1 MNPSFPPGG
10 IPPEN
15 GPTQPFGSGTPPV
28 DPQQPLGGSPQQGG
42 FGAGSQYPFGQPA
55 QNSFEPAQKR
65 RQRWLIPLVV
75 GLVAVVAIAAGVGAV
90 LLWPKKQHGYGG
102 PVGVAPKYI
111 VDPIVAVGKNP
122 NDVAVDPQSHAIYV
136 PNLDDDSISVI
147 DGTTYAVTTT
157 ITGINSPYR
166 LALNSAKHRLYATTH
181 TQNGSR
187 GTVAVVDTVANK
199 VVATIGVGVNPKGI
213 AFDPDRG
220 LIYVVNEN
228 LDPNPPDQQYVYAAN
243 PGSVS
248 VIDAATNS
256 VTQTIGVGR
265 GPQYAALDT
274 NARRLYISDESESS
288 IAVVDTTAG
297 TVVANIGVGEAALG
311 VTVDPDTHTLYVANL
326 DGSSVSVVD
335 TQTNTVRRTLP
346 VSQNPRVVAVDK
358 VRKTIYVAH
367 TATPD
372 DPNLTVSADAIDA
385 TTFGLVPVP
394 GVGTE
399 PSWVAVDVG
408 NGAVFIADSR
418 EGKVYV
424 VKPCYT
430 CAALPPTTTEPTK

>member
-1 MNPSFPPGG
+1 MNPSLPPGG
-10 IPPEN
+10 NPPES
-15 GPTQPFGSGTPPV
+15 GPTQPS
-28 DPQQPLGGSPQQGG
+28 QPLEGYPQRPLEGSPQQGG

-65 RQRWLIPLVV
+65 RRRSLIFVVV
-75 GLVAVVAIAAGVGAV
+75 GLVAVVIAAGVGAV
-90 LLWPKKQHGYGG
+90 LLWPKKQHGYSG
-102 PVGVAPKYI
+102 PVGVAPHYI

-122 NDVAVDPQSHAIYV
+122 FDVAVDPQSHAIYV
-136 PNLDDDSISVI
+136 PNMGDDSISVI

-157 ITGINSPYR
+157 ITGIKSPYL
-166 LALNSAKHRLYATTH
+166 LALNSAKHVLYAVTDTPFG
-181 TQNGSR
+181 TP

-199 VVATIGVGVNPKGI
+199 VVTTVPVGVNPKGI

-220 LIYVVNEN
+220 LIYVVNQN
-228 LDPNPPDQQYVYAAN
+228 LDPNPPDPNHLYAAN

-274 NARRLYISDESESS
+274 NAHRLYISDEGENS
-288 IAVVDTTAG
+288 IAVVDTAAG
-297 TVVANIGVGEAALG
+297 KVVANIGVGNSALG

-326 DGSSVSVVD
+326 GGSSVSVVD
-335 TQTNTVRRTLP
+335 TQTNTVRRTLS
-346 VSQNPRVVAVDK
+346 VSKYPRAVAVDK

-367 TATPD
+367 TAPGD
-372 DPNLTVSADAIDA
+372 DPNANVSADAIDA
-385 TTFGLVPVP
+385 TTFGQVPVP

-399 PSWVAVDVG
+399 PSAVAVDVG
-408 NGAVFIADSR
+408 NGAVFIADQR

-430 CAALPPTTTEPTK
+430 CAALPSTTTEPPK